1 LPDDRAAQTPVKIY
15 IKTVIHH
22 PEQQVTEDQAN
33 EFEKDHL
40 YRANSEAELTSS
52 SSPTMS
58 SQASTAPETYELITF
73 GQYQETQTAAYLR
86 YQEVLEVGTVNTTV
100 KITNDEMLILRSG
113 ALKMRMVFRPGKPVS
128 GTYHSPH
135 GFMEIVT
142 EAQNFTH
149 HHNHKSNEG
158 HITLKYD
165 LSMQETLAGTYHLDI
180 KYEEERK

>member
-1 LPDDRAAQTPVKIY
+1 MPDDRAAQTPVKIY

-22 PEQQVTEDQAN
+22 PQQQ
-33 EFEKDHL
+33 
-40 YRANSEAELTSS
+40 EAEEQVNEIENDNQHRTNSPELPSSLT
-52 SSPTMS
+52 PTTL
-58 SQASTAPETYELITF
+58 SQESAEPETYELITF
-73 GQYQETQTAAYLR
+73 GQYQETQTATYLR
-86 YQEVLEVGTVNTTV
+86 YQEALEVGTVNTTV

-135 GFMEIVT
+135 GYMEIVT

-149 HHNHKSNEG
+149 DYNNKSNKG